1 MRFGYKNPDI
11 NLVFISSFQLT
22 KFSGL
27 LRFSFLDRDTF
38 DLSTEWSPLDMIFC
52 ILGSYAHDDM
62 KRMNKCIQN
71 EISFFKCFIQIWKSY
86 VNEKIEMIERMRM
99 LLGETLSSKNTL
111 EKAMLNGSQN
121 KIKESKKRYEKNEKY
136 LENAIKIAESEV
148 KRFQKDR
155 LLDTKSYMI
164 SFVQRQIKI
173 SRETE
178 YLISGSILRI
188 NLINFDCHEKKVR
201 ASNMNPKSPETSI
214 SKEQSFSWSSS
225 LNERI

>member
-1 MRFGYKNPDI
+1 M
-11 NLVFISSFQLT
+11 NLILIYAFQLT
-22 KFSGL
+22 KLSGL
-27 LRFSFLDRDTF
+27 LRFSIFDRDTF
-38 DLSTEWSPLDMIFC
+38 DLTTEWSPLDMIFC

-62 KRMNKCIQN
+62 KRMNACIQN

-99 LLGETLSSKNTL
+99 LLGENLATKKRL
-111 EKAMLNGSQN
+111 EKTILNGSEN
-121 KIKESKKRYEKNEKY
+121 RIKEAKKRHEKNEKY
-136 LENAIKIAESEV
+136 LEKAIKIAGSEI

-155 LLDTKSYMI
+155 LLDTKNYMI

-201 ASNMNPKSPETSI
+201 VSNMNPRSSETST
-214 SKEQSFSWSSS
+214 SKAKSFSWASS
-225 LNERI
+225 LDEKV